1 MSSIGEIIKKRR
13 KELNLSLKDIAKK
26 LDVSESSISRYENE
40 EIKNMGI
47 DKLIPLS
54 EILQIDIKELLNDI
68 NFSRKKKK
76 ATLKEIEIANKLKTL
91 RIENNLS
98 LKKVADFLNITSSTI
113 LKYENADIT
122 NIPIDNINKL
132 AEIYKVNPSYILGLD
147 NYDENKIHLSKEEK
161 ELILNL
167 RKEKENNEKLFK
179 DLCERFP
186 DLIDELEYTLSN
198 LNKIIKNDENKR
210 NEFYYNYNKQLF
222 EDLIKLFEE
231 ED

>member
-1 MSSIGEIIKKRR
+1 MNIGELIKKRR

-26 LDVSESSISRYENE
+26 LNVSESSISRYENE

-47 DKLIPLS
+47 DKLILLS
-54 EILQIDIKELLNDI
+54 EILQIDIKELLNVI

-91 RIENNLS
+91 RTENKLS

-113 LKYENADIT
+113 LKYENTDIT

-132 AEIYKVNPSYILGLD
+132 AKIYKVTPSYILGLE
-147 NYDENKIHLSKEEK
+147 NYDKNDFHLSEEEK

-167 RKEKENNEKLFK
+167 RKEKETNEKLFK
-179 DLCERFP
+179 ESCERYP
-186 DLIDELEYTLSN
+186 ELIAELEDVLTN
-198 LNKIIKNDENKR
+198 INKIIENNKNKEE
-210 NEFYYNYNKQLF
+210 EFYYNYDKQLF
-222 EDLIKLFEE
+222 EKLIQLFQEE
-231 ED
+231 C

>member
-1 MSSIGEIIKKRR
+1 MSSIGKIIKKRR

-26 LDVSESSISRYENE
+26 LNVSESLISRYENE

-54 EILQIDIKELLNDI
+54 EILQVDIKELLNDI

-91 RIENNLS
+91 RTENKLS

-113 LKYENADIT
+113 LKYENTDIT

-132 AEIYKVNPSYILGLD
+132 AK
-147 NYDENKIHLSKEEK
+147 
-161 ELILNL
+161 
-167 RKEKENNEKLFK
+167 
-179 DLCERFP
+179 
-186 DLIDELEYTLSN
+186 
-198 LNKIIKNDENKR
+198 
-210 NEFYYNYNKQLF
+210 
-222 EDLIKLFEE
+222 
-231 ED
+231 

>member
-1 MSSIGEIIKKRR
+1 MNIGEIIKKRR

-26 LDVSESSISRYENE
+26 LNLSESSISRYENE

-54 EILQIDIKELLNDI
+54 EILQIDIKELLNAI
-68 NFSRKKKK
+68 NFSKKKKK

-91 RIENNLS
+91 RTENNLS
-98 LKKVADFLNITSSTI
+98 LKKVADFLNITSSTV

-132 AEIYKVNPSYILGLD
+132 AEIYKVNPSYILGLE
-147 NYDENKIHLSKEEK
+147 NYNKNDFYLSEEEK

-167 RKEKENNEKLFK
+167 RKEKEINEKLFK
-179 DLCERFP
+179 ESCERYP
-186 DLIDELEYTLSN
+186 ELIAELEDILIN
-198 LNKIIKNDENKR
+198 INKIIENDKNKKE
-210 NEFYYNYNKQLF
+210 EFYYNYDKQLF
-222 EDLIKLFEE
+222 EKLIQLFQEE
-231 ED
+231 C

>member
-1 MSSIGEIIKKRR
+1 MENIGNFIKNKR
-13 KELNLSLKDIAKK
+13 KELNLSLKDIADK
-26 LDVSESSISRYENE
+26 LEVSESLISRYENGNVKK
-40 EIKNMGI
+40 IGM

-54 EILQIDIKELLNDI
+54 EILQIDINELLNNI

-91 RIENNLS
+91 RTENNLS
-98 LKKVADFLNITSSTI
+98 LRKVADFLNITSSTI
-113 LKYENADIT
+113 LKYENAYIT

-132 AEIYKVNPSYILGLD
+132 AKIYKVTPSYILGLD
-147 NYDENKIHLSKEEK
+147 DYDENKIHLSKEEK

-167 RKEKENNEKLFK
+167 RKEKENKEKLFK
-179 DLCERFP
+179 DLCERYP

-198 LNKIIKNDENKR
+198 LNEIIKNNENKR

>member
-1 MSSIGEIIKKRR
+1 MNIGEIIKKRR

-54 EILQIDIKELLNDI
+54 EILQVDIKELLNDI

-76 ATLKEIEIANKLKTL
+76 ATLKEIEIANKLKIL

-132 AEIYKVNPSYILGLD
+132 AKIYKVNPSYILGLD
-147 NYDENKIHLSKEEK
+147 NYDKNEIHLSKEEK

-167 RKEKENNEKLFK
+167 RKEKENKEKLFK
-179 DLCERFP
+179 DLCERYP
-186 DLIDELEYTLSN
+186 DLIDEIEYTLSN
-198 LNKIIKNDENKR
+198 LNEIIKNDENKR

-222 EDLIKLFEE
+222 EDLIELFEKE
-231 ED
+231 N

>member
-1 MSSIGEIIKKRR
+1 MNIGEIIKKRR

-26 LDVSESSISRYENE
+26 LNVSESSISRYENE

-54 EILQIDIKELLNDI
+54 EILQVDIKELLNDI

-91 RIENNLS
+91 RTENKLS

-132 AEIYKVNPSYILGLD
+132 AKIYKVNPSYILGLD
-147 NYDENKIHLSKEEK
+147 NYDKNEIHLSKEEK

-167 RKEKENNEKLFK
+167 RKEKENKEKLFK
-179 DLCERFP
+179 DLCERYP
-186 DLIDELEYTLSN
+186 DLIDEIEYTLSN
-198 LNKIIKNDENKR
+198 LNEIIKNDENKR

-222 EDLIKLFEE
+222 EDLIELFEKE
-231 ED
+231 N

>member
-1 MSSIGEIIKKRR
+1 MSSIGKIIKKRR

-26 LDVSESSISRYENE
+26 LNVSESLISRYENE

-54 EILQIDIKELLNDI
+54 EILQVDIKELLNDI

-113 LKYENADIT
+113 LKYENTDIT

-132 AEIYKVNPSYILGLD
+132 AKIYKVTPSYILGLD
-147 NYDENKIHLSKEEK
+147 DYDKNEIHLSEEEK

-167 RKEKENNEKLFK
+167 RKEKENKEKLFK
-179 DLCERFP
+179 DLCERYP

-198 LNKIIKNDENKR
+198 LNEIIKNNENKR

-222 EDLIKLFEE
+222 EDLIELFEK

>member
-1 MSSIGEIIKKRR
+1 MSSIGKIIKKRR

-54 EILQIDIKELLNDI
+54 EILQVDIKELLNDI

-76 ATLKEIEIANKLKTL
+76 ATLKEIEIANKLKIL

-147 NYDENKIHLSKEEK
+147 DYDENKIHLSKEEK

-210 NEFYYNYNKQLF
+210 NEFYYNYNEQLF
-222 EDLIKLFEE
+222 EDLIKLFKE

>member
-1 MSSIGEIIKKRR
+1 MENIEISSK
-13 KELNLSLKDIAKK
+13 
-26 LDVSESSISRYENE
+26 
-40 EIKNMGI
+40 
-47 DKLIPLS
+47 
-54 EILQIDIKELLNDI
+54 
-68 NFSRKKKK
+68 KKKK
-76 ATLKEIEIANKLKTL
+76 ATLKEMETANKLKTL
-91 RIENNLS
+91 RNENNLS
-98 LKKVADFLNITSSTI
+98 LKNVADFLNVTSSTI
-113 LKYENADIT
+113 LKYENANIT
-122 NIPIDNINKL
+122 NIPIDNIIKL
-132 AEIYKVNPSYILGLD
+132 AKIYKVTPSYILGLD
-147 NYDENKIHLSKEEK
+147 NCVENEIHLSKEEK

-198 LNKIIKNDENKR
+198 LNEIIKNDENKR

>member
-1 MSSIGEIIKKRR
+1 MNIGEIIKKRR

-40 EIKNMGI
+40 EIKNMRI

-54 EILQIDIKELLNDI
+54 EILQVDIKELLLKNYKKND
-68 NFSRKKKK
+68 F
-76 ATLKEIEIANKLKTL
+76 
-91 RIENNLS
+91 
-98 LKKVADFLNITSSTI
+98 
-113 LKYENADIT
+113 
-122 NIPIDNINKL
+122 
-132 AEIYKVNPSYILGLD
+132 
-147 NYDENKIHLSKEEK
+147 HLSEEEK

-179 DLCERFP
+179 ESCEKYP
-186 DLIDELEYTLSN
+186 ELIAELEDILIN
-198 LNKIIKNDENKR
+198 INKIIKNDENKR

>member
-1 MSSIGEIIKKRR
+1 MNIGEIIKKRR

-54 EILQIDIKELLNDI
+54 EILQVDIKELLNNI

-76 ATLKEIEIANKLKTL
+76 ATLKEIEIANKLKAL

-113 LKYENADIT
+113 LKYENANIT

-132 AEIYKVNPSYILGLD
+132 AEIYKVTPSYILGLD
-147 NYDENKIHLSKEEK
+147 DNCNKNEIHLSEEEK

-167 RKEKENNEKLFK
+167 RKEKENKEQLFK

-198 LNKIIKNDENKR
+198 LNEIIKNDENKR